1 MAIGIGRLKEYMM
14 SRIDKEDLVEVEK
27 VERYCSLVKL
37 ARELDK
43 EIKKTDFLST
53 TINGSQEFEK
63 ASPLLAEF
71 KSINSQINA
80 TGKTINF
87 KKKSPQKPALINSET
102 KKVSLI

>member
-1 MAIGIGRLKEYMM
+1 MAVGIGRLKEYMM

-63 ASPLLAEF
+63 ASPLLSEF

-87 KKKSPQKPALINSET
+87 KKKPPQKPALINSET